1 MDTILIVDD
10 NHAICQALGLM
21 LELNDYRV
29 LTCHSPE
36 DALGLLAT
44 QDVDL
49 VIQDMNFTR
58 DTTSGEEGK
67 QLFYAL
73 RERQGD
79 LPIILMTAWTQ
90 LETAVELVKA
100 GAADYMGK
108 PWDDAKVLNSITN
121 LIALYKLSRANHR
134 LERVNHQR
142 QVAIADADLCGIVFG
157 SGAMQ
162 RCIDLALQL
171 ARSDVSVLITGPNGA
186 GKDKLADILHANSP
200 LKNKPFIKVNVG
212 ALPMDLLEAELF
224 GAEAGAFTGA
234 TKARIGRFEAADG
247 GTLFLDEIGN
257 LPLSGQVKLLRVLQ
271 TGEFERLGSHKT
283 QKVKVRV
290 ISATN
295 ADLAQDIAEGRF
307 REDLFYRLNVIELAL
322 SPLNQ
327 RTDDILPLV
336 QHFIGSNFS
345 LSKPA
350 LQALLHHRWPGNVR
364 ELENACKRAV
374 LLAQSHVLTEADFG
388 LAPVVSTT
396 RSATSHVSAASEPRR
411 FDQRQSDP
419 RIFEQRQS
427 NSQPAYASDSIPA
440 NATFSDGSDRGQAPS
455 ANEVIEVS
463 REDIEAALKQHHG
476 VIARVAKALGLSRQ
490 ALYRRM
496 DKFGLDKS

>member
-336 QHFIGSNFS
+336 QHFIGSEFS

-374 LLAQSHVLTEADFG
+374 LLAQSRVLTETDFG
-388 LAPVVSTT
+388 LAPVVSAV
-396 RSATSHVSAASEPRR
+396 RSATSHISAASEPRR

-427 NSQPAYASDSIPA
+427 DPQPVYASASIPT
-440 NATFSDGSDRGQAPS
+440 NATFADHSDRGQAPS
-455 ANEVIEVS
+455 ANEAIEVS

>member
-10 NHAICQALGLM
+10 NYAICQALGLM

-142 QVAIADADLCGIVFG
+142 QVAIADADLCGIIFG

-388 LAPVVSTT
+388 LAPVVSAV
-396 RSATSHVSAASEPRR
+396 RAATSHISAASEPQR

-427 NSQPAYASDSIPA
+427 DPQPVYASASIPT
-440 NATFSDGSDRGQAPS
+440 NAAFSDGSERGQAPS
-455 ANEVIEVS
+455 ANETIEVS

>member
-108 PWDDAKVLNSITN
+108 PWNDAKVLNSITN

-336 QHFIGSNFS
+336 QHFIGSDFS

-388 LAPVVSTT
+388 LAPVVSVV
-396 RSATSHVSAASEPRR
+396 RATSHISAASEPRR
-411 FDQRQSDP
+411 LDQRQSDP
-419 RIFEQRQS
+419 RICGQRQFDP
-427 NSQPAYASDSIPA
+427 QPVYVPSSIPTH
-440 NATFSDGSDRGQAPS
+440 ATFSDGSERGQAPS
-455 ANEVIEVS
+455 ANEAIEVS